1 MEWVA
6 PVKCDIG
13 AFLQC
18 GSYYPL
24 VTYADELWD
33 GFYLQA
39 CKDLD
44 EEFPNARL
52 LPEGSWSLGLS
63 PRMVKLT
70 EYRMKEEESYDL

>member
-6 PVKCDIG
+6 SVKRDIG

-33 GFYLQA
+33 GFMLIR
-39 CKDLD
+39 
-44 EEFPNARL
+44 FTPSTISI
-52 LPEGSWSLGLS
+52 G
-63 PRMVKLT
+63 
-70 EYRMKEEESYDL
+70 